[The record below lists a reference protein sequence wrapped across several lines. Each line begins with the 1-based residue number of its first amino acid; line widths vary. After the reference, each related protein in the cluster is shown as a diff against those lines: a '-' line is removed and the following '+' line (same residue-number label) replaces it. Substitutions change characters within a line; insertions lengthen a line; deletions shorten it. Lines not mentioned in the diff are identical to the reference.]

1 MWHEFQID
9 SLIRNANT
17 KENPKIKQTNKQ
29 TNQTPPPKKPT
40 HPKKSNYYVYTAM

>member
-17 KENPKIKQTNKQ
+17 KKKSKNQTNKQ
-29 TNQTPPPKKPT
+29 TNQKKKPPKPT